1 MDDPDSVYRQRF
13 FLYSAIR
20 LGGIV
25 IFFLG
30 IAIAYSSLVRP
41 GGWPQVG
48 AIVAIVGA
56 LDALLMPRL
65 FKKSWDRKDQDGPI
79 Q

>member
-1 MDDPDSVYRQRF
+1 MDDRENVYRQRF
-13 FLYSAIR
+13 LLYSVIR
-20 LGGIV
+20 LGGVI

-30 IAIAYSSLVRP
+30 VAIAYSNLLRP

-48 AIVAIVGA
+48 AIIAIVGA
-56 LDALLMPRL
+56 IDALLMPRL
-65 FKKSWDRKDQDGPI
+65 FKKSWDRKDQDGAA

>member
-1 MDDPDSVYRQRF
+1 MDDQEALYRQRF
-13 FLYSAIR
+13 LIYSAIR
-20 LGGIV
+20 LVGVI

-30 IAIAYSSLVRP
+30 IAIAYTNWVRP
-41 GGWPQVG
+41 GGWPQAG
-48 AIVAIVGA
+48 AIIAIIGT

-65 FKKSWDRKDQDGPI
+65 FKKAWDRKDRDGPV

>member
-1 MDDPDSVYRQRF
+1 MDDREKLYRQRF
-13 FLYSAIR
+13 LIYSLLR
-20 LGGIV
+20 LGGLV

-30 IAIAYSSLVRP
+30 IAIAYSDLVRP

-48 AIVAIVGA
+48 AIIAIVGA
-56 LDALLMPRL
+56 LDTILLPRF
-65 FKKSWDRKDQDGPI
+65 FKKSWDRKDRDGSI

>member
-1 MDDPDSVYRQRF
+1 MDDRENVYRQRF
-13 FLYSAIR
+13 LMYSAIR
-20 LGGIV
+20 LGGVI

-30 IAIAYSSLVRP
+30 VAIAYTNLVRP

-48 AIVAIVGA
+48 AIIAIVGA

-65 FKKSWDRKDQDGPI
+65 FKKSWDRKDQDGSA

>member
-1 MDDPDSVYRQRF
+1 MDDQESIYRQRF
-13 FLYSAIR
+13 LVYSALR
-20 LGGIV
+20 LGGLV

-30 IAIAYSSLVRP
+30 IAIAFSDLIKP

-48 AIVAIVGA
+48 AIIAIIGA
-56 LDALLMPRL
+56 LDAVFMPRV
-65 FKKSWDRKDQDGPI
+65 FKKSWDRKDRDGPV

>member
-1 MDDPDSVYRQRF
+1 MDDREAVYRHRF
-13 FLYSAIR
+13 LVYSAIR
-20 LGGIV
+20 LGGLIM
-25 IFFLG
+25 FFLG
-30 IAIAYSSLVRP
+30 IAIAYSNLVRP

-48 AIVAIVGA
+48 AIIAIVGA

-65 FKKSWDRKDQDGPI
+65 FKKSWDQRDRDGTS

>member
-1 MDDPDSVYRQRF
+1 MDDREAVYRQRF
-13 FLYSAIR
+13 LVYSAIR
-20 LGGIV
+20 LGGLI

-30 IAIAYSSLVRP
+30 IAIAYSNLVRP

-65 FKKSWDRKDQDGPI
+65 FKKSWDQRDRDGSS

>member
-1 MDDPDSVYRQRF
+1 L
-13 FLYSAIR
+13 LYSVIR
-20 LGGIV
+20 LGGVI

-30 IAIAYSSLVRP
+30 VAIAYSNLLRP

-48 AIVAIVGA
+48 AIIAIVGA
-56 LDALLMPRL
+56 IDALLMPRL
-65 FKKSWDRKDQDGPI
+65 FKKSWDRKDQDGAA

>member
-1 MDDPDSVYRQRF
+1 MDDRENVHRQRF
-13 FLYSAIR
+13 LLYSVIR
-20 LGGIV
+20 LGGVI

-30 IAIAYSSLVRP
+30 VAIAYSNLLRP

-48 AIVAIVGA
+48 AIIAIVGA
-56 LDALLMPRL
+56 IDALLMPRL
-65 FKKSWDRKDQDGPI
+65 FKKSWDRKDQDGAA